1 MIIPQS
7 DETAANRYPDSDLE
21 FGMEFDEEGNYK
33 NEEKTK
39 DRSGQMLKCKH
50 SE

>member
-1 MIIPQS
+1 MKLLQIDIR
-7 DETAANRYPDSDLE
+7 NSDLE
-21 FGMEFDEEGNYK
+21 FGLEFDEEGNYK